1 MNKRQRKKNHKN
13 EEIFIA
19 SFVSSYKEL
28 KRVDRAR
35 HEYEVATRKAIR
47 FWDMYLYDRKDFYRI
62 FLTQDDAIKYCEENN
77 RAYSFLKR
85 Y

>member
-28 KRVDRAR
+28 KRVDRYR
-35 HEYEVATRKAIR
+35 HEYEVAIRRAIR
-47 FWDMYLYDRKDFYRI
+47 FWDMYLDEFE
-62 FLTQDDAIKYCEENN
+62 DD
-77 RAYSFLKR
+77 
-85 Y
+85 

>member
-1 MNKRQRKKNHKN
+1 MNKRQRKKNHKK

-35 HEYEVATRKAIR
+35 HEYEVAIRRAIR
-47 FWDMYLYDRKDFYRI
+47 IWGMYLDEFEDI
-62 FLTQDDAIKYCEENN
+62 EG
-77 RAYSFLKR
+77 
-85 Y
+85 

>member
-1 MNKRQRKKNHKN
+1 MNKRQRKKNHKK

-35 HEYEVATRKAIR
+35 YEYEVAMRRAIR
-47 FWDMYLYDRKDFYRI
+47 IWGMYLDGMIDWRGK
-62 FLTQDDAIKYCEENN
+62 C
-77 RAYSFLKR
+77 
-85 Y
+85 